1 MLGHHMFGAEM
12 PLRLERL
19 GRAHHQHVVARE
31 SISRPTMVVTRN
43 RAEQHASHRGTTG

>member
-1 MLGHHMFGAEM
+1 MLGHHKFGAEL

-31 SISRPTMVVTRN
+31 SIRRSTMVVTRHPC
-43 RAEQHASHRGTTG
+43 RATR